1 MKTTIW
7 GFYSFLVHGSSLIVF
22 FVFLLYHQVS
32 LMTWK
37 QLFTSSIG
45 KKFIMGFTG
54 LFLILFLIVH
64 CFINGMIVF
73 SDNGDTFNH
82 WASFMGTNW
91 IVRVMEIGLFA
102 GLILHIVQGL
112 VLWAQ
117 NRKARPIKYSMVSPP
132 SNNRWYS
139 RSMGLL
145 GTLLLMFLIIH
156 LYHFWTPSRFG
167 GLLGI
172 HQLEETLPLKD
183 YNGQLVHNLYA
194 EMIIVFQSP
203 LIVILYILGMISLSW
218 HLMHGF
224 QSSFQTFGINHKRLT
239 PIVKSFGIFY
249 SILIPLLFALMPI
262 AIYFKWFD

>member
-1 MKTTIW
+1 
-7 GFYSFLVHGSSLIVF
+7 
-22 FVFLLYHQVS
+22 
-32 LMTWK
+32 MTWK
-37 QLFTSSIG
+37 QFFTSSIG
-45 KKFIMGFTG
+45 KKFIVGLTG

-73 SDNGDTFNH
+73 SDNGETFNH

-112 VLWAQ
+112 ILWRQ
-117 NRKARPIKYSMVSPP
+117 NRLARPIKYSVQRPP

-172 HQLEETLPLKD
+172 HSLSEATLTN
-183 YNGQLVHNLYA
+183 YNGQTVHNLYA
-194 EMIIVFQSP
+194 EMVTVFQSP
-203 LIVILYILGMISLSW
+203 LIVVIYVLGMISLAW

-224 QSSFQTFGINHKRLT
+224 QSSFQTLGINHKR
-239 PIVKSFGIFY
+239 
-249 SILIPLLFALMPI
+249 
-262 AIYFKWFD
+262 